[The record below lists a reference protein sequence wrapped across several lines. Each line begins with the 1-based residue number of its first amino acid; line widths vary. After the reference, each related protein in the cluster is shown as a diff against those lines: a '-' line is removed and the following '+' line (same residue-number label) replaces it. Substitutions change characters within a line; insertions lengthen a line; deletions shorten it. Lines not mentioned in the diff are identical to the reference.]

1 MKYKAVFLD
10 MDGTTLDNHHL
21 LSDAT
26 VAVLQQLSANGILV
40 GIATGRSIGNLRKY
54 IDQMNL
60 VQDFVPLVCYNGGY
74 GFILRQNRSD
84 QQSKDTDQDSNSTKT
99 LEVVYSSPLG
109 EQDSRDILALAEDL
123 GCLAQVRGV
132 AMFY

>member
-26 VAVLQQLSANGILV
+26 VAVLQQLSANGVLV

-74 GFILRQNRSD
+74 GFIMRQNHSQSD
-84 QQSKDTDQDSNSTKT
+84 ATNPDTTSTKT

-109 EQDSRDILALAEDL
+109 EQDSRDILTLADDL
-123 GCLAQVRGV
+123 GCVAQVS
-132 AMFY
+132 